1 MRPEDVRAIL
11 DRTGAVRRGH
21 FLLTS
26 GLHTDLF
33 LLCAQVMQ
41 YPRELTPIASAMAMP
56 YRSEAVE
63 VVVGPAVGG
72 IILAYEIARQLN
84 VRGIFAEK
92 NGAGR
97 MVLRRGFTLRPGE
110 RAIVVEDALTTGGST
125 RSVIDAVREAG
136 AEVVGVAVLVDRS
149 GGTVDVGVPIHAL
162 LTMRI
167 EAWPPSACP
176 LCRAGIPLVVP
187 KDPT

>member
-1 MRPEDVRAIL
+1 MHPEDVRAIL

-41 YPRELTPIASAMAMP
+41 YPHELTPIAAAMAAP
-56 YRSEAVE
+56 FRGAQVE

-72 IILAYEIARQLN
+72 IILAYEVARQLN
-84 VRGIFAEK
+84 ARGIFAEK
-92 NGAGR
+92 SGEGG
-97 MVLRRGFTLRPGE
+97 MVLRRGFTVRPGE
-110 RAIVVEDALTTGGST
+110 RALVVEDALTTGGST
-125 RSVIDAVREAG
+125 RNVIDAIRAAA

-149 GGTVDVGVPIHAL
+149 GGAIDFGVPLRSL
-162 LTMRI
+162 LPMRI
-167 EAWPPSACP
+167 EAWPRAECP
-176 LCRAGIPLVVP
+176 LCRAGVPLVAP
-187 KDPT
+187 KD